1 MKNRVMIYFAGAILV
16 TFLAQSAPVTR
27 SSTASGALHGIVTD
41 PSGAAIPRASV
52 IVAGEGFAQSVA
64 TNEAGQYE
72 LAGLRPGHYRVEVRS
87 AGFDPFEKDG
97 LVLSAGYETE
107 ADAQLAIRA
116 TRQEIT
122 VTAGSLD

>member
-1 MKNRVMIYFAGAILV
+1 MKNRVMIYLAGAILV

-27 SSTASGALHGIVTD
+27 SSTARGALHGIVTD

-52 IVAGEGFAQSVA
+52 IVSGDHFAQTVA
-64 TNEAGQYE
+64 TDETGQYE
-72 LAGLRPGHYRVEVRS
+72 VAGLRPGHYRVRVRS
-87 AGFDPFEKDG
+87 AGFDPFDRAG

-122 VTAGSLD
+122 VTAGPLD